1 MRIAIFVSEFPA
13 LSETFVL
20 RQVIGLLDR
29 GHEVTVFAD
38 RRRAEPMMH
47 ADFERYR
54 LRERTRYLGMP
65 AGRARRVAAALGH
78 LLRLGPRHA
87 VPLLRTLNPVR
98 HGRDAISLRLFFW
111 AVRLLD
117 EQPFNVLHCHFGPV
131 GGMACVLRDLGMV
144 KGRLATTFHGADLT
158 ACLRDQP
165 ERYSELMR
173 RGDLFLPIS
182 GYLRRRLEALG
193 CQPSRIAV
201 LRMGVDL
208 DRFVERPRSR
218 VDCGP
223 LRVLTIGRLV
233 DKKGVADGLR
243 AIAAA
248 RRAGNMLRYTVIGD
262 GPLRAHL
269 EALAG
274 ELGIDDAVTFR
285 GWQLQDEIVEAL
297 YAHDVLLAPSITAP
311 DGNQEGIP
319 VTLMEAMATGMPVV
333 STRHSG
339 IPELVEEEVS
349 GLLAD
354 EGDHRALAAALARL
368 SDSPELSRSMG
379 RAARRRV
386 AQLHDADALDDQL
399 DGHLRALAG
408 MTLAEAAE

>member
-13 LSETFVL
+13 LSETFVM
-20 RQVIGLLDR
+20 RQVVGLLDR
-29 GHEVTVFAD
+29 GHDVTVFAD
-38 RRRAEPMMH
+38 RPRTEPMMH
-47 ADFERYR
+47 ADFERYG

-65 AGRARRVAAALGH
+65 ASRVRRVAAALGH
-78 LLRLGPRHA
+78 LLRLGPRRA
-87 VPLLRTLNPVR
+87 RPLLRTLDVTR
-98 HGRDAISLRLFFW
+98 HGRDAVSLRLFFW

-117 EQPFNVLHCHFGPV
+117 EEPFDALHCHFGPV
-131 GGMACVLRDLGMV
+131 GVMVGTLRDLGAV

-165 ERYSELMR
+165 ERYRELMR
-173 RGDLFLPIS
+173 HGDLFLPIS
-182 GYLRRRLEALG
+182 DYLRRRLEALG
-193 CQPSRIAV
+193 CRPERLAV

-208 DRFVERPRSR
+208 RRFEERPRTR
-218 VDCGP
+218 VDTGP

-243 AIAAA
+243 AIASA
-248 RRAGNMLRYTVIGD
+248 RRSGVELRYTIIGD
-262 GPLRAHL
+262 GPLRGRL

-274 ELGIDDAVTFR
+274 DLGIEDAVEFR
-285 GWQLQDEIVEAL
+285 GWQLQDAIVEAL
-297 YAHDVLLAPSITAP
+297 YAHDVLLAPSVTAP
-311 DGNQEGIP
+311 DGDQEGIP

-339 IPELVEEEVS
+339 IPELVEDGVC

-354 EGDHRALAAALARL
+354 EGDHLALADALMRL
-368 SDSPELSRSMG
+368 SGSPELARSMG

-386 AQLHDADALDDQL
+386 AELHDADALDDQL
-399 DGHLRALAG
+399 DGHLRAAAGQALAQ
-408 MTLAEAAE
+408 AAE